1 MTSAEIGPFVV
12 ESGFEGDPE
21 NDSPSGT
28 GSPWTGDRRQ
38 RGTSGGNAPGAPVTP
53 PGPAASP
60 GPTATPVAQ
69 SAPAPAP
76 AAPPPGLALPGLP
89 TLPLPGV
96 PAPVIGA
103 PPAPPVAAPP
113 PAAAP
118 VADRREDAEPE
129 PLVDP
134 EMLARMAPMAM
145 MAGTALLPM
154 IGSALSGLTGG
165 GGGGAAPVADD
176 GATGMSPEAERAMKV
191 LKLLED
197 MYGEGEPKDPEVKK
211 LKEEA
216 GKEETGGSESSS
228 GAGPAMLK
236 ARMLFQN
243 NAATAFNNLD
253 KQLAKYISGLA
264 GSNKVDKNAVR
275 SLLKQV
281 NAALAELG
289 PMAYTKEGQQKVRKI
304 LTVALQ
310 AAHKIVAGGSAN
322 AGDAASAINQLT
334 NQYLYNLL
342 GKELPGGVKFASG
355 KSKGNGK
362 GEAAVE
368 GGSARAQHAVKTALN
383 QVGDP
388 YVWGAEGPNGFDCSG
403 LMQYA
408 AKKAGVNIPRVADDQ
423 FNSLPKVANKN
434 IQPGDLIF
442 PESSYKN
449 GKMGHVMMY
458 IGDGQCVEAPRPGKD
473 VKVTSLPPSFAARRW
488 AN

>member
-1 MTSAEIGPFVV
+1 MTSAEIGPFAV
-12 ESGFEGDPE
+12 ESEWADDPE
-21 NDSPSGT
+21 TEGAPES
-28 GSPWTGDRRQ
+28 GSPWTGGRR
-38 RGTSGGNAPGAPVTP
+38 RWGTGGGNANANPPGAPAAP
-53 PGPAASP
+53 PGPATSS

-69 SAPAPAP
+69 SAPAPAA

-89 TLPLPGV
+89 ALPVPGV
-96 PAPVIGA
+96 PAPVTGA
-103 PPAPPVAAPP
+103 PPAAAPA
-113 PAAAP
+113 PAPAP
-118 VADRREDAEPE
+118 VADRREETDPE

-134 EMLARMAPMAM
+134 DMLARMAPMAM
-145 MAGTALLPM
+145 MAGASLLPM

-165 GGGGAAPVADD
+165 GGAAPVAEDA
-176 GATGMSPEAERAMKV
+176 ATGMSPEAERAMKV

-216 GKEETGGSESSS
+216 GGSDSSS

-236 ARMLFQN
+236 ARMLFQD

-342 GKELPGGVKFASG
+342 GKELPGGVKFTSG
-355 KSKGNGK
+355 KSKGATAG
-362 GEAAVE
+362 E
-368 GGSARAQHAVKTALN
+368 GGSARAKHAVKTALN

-388 YVWGAEGPNGFDCSG
+388 YVWGAEGPNSFDCSG

-449 GKMGHVMMY
+449 GEMGHVMMY
-458 IGDGQCVEAPRPGKD
+458 IGDGKCVEAPSRGKD
-473 VKVTSLPPSFAARRW
+473 VRVTSLPSSFAARRW
-488 AN
+488 AD

>member
-1 MTSAEIGPFVV
+1 MTSAEIGPFAV
-12 ESGFEGDPE
+12 EAEYDDDPE
-21 NDSPSGT
+21 NDGAPGT
-28 GSPWTGDRRQ
+28 GSPWTGERR
-38 RGTSGGNAPGAPVTP
+38 RWGAGGGNPNVPGAPAAP
-53 PGPAASP
+53 QPGPAPSSGA
-60 GPTATPVAQ
+60 TATPVAQ
-69 SAPAPAP
+69 SAPAP

-89 TLPLPGV
+89 VLPLPGV
-96 PAPVIGA
+96 PAPSAGA
-103 PPAPPVAAPP
+103 HPPPAQPAAGPA

-118 VADRREDAEPE
+118 VADRRAEAEPE

-145 MAGTALLPM
+145 MAGATLLPM

-165 GGGGAAPVADD
+165 AGGAAPVAEG

-197 MYGEGEPKDPEVKK
+197 MYGEGDPKDPEMKK
-211 LKEEA
+211 LKEEVD
-216 GKEETGGSESSS
+216 GGSESSS

-236 ARMLFQN
+236 ARMLFQD
-243 NAATAFNNLD
+243 NAASAFNNLD
-253 KQLAKYISGLA
+253 KQLVKYISGLA

-275 SLLKQV
+275 SLVKQV

-289 PMAYTKEGQQKVRKI
+289 PMAYTKEGQQKVRQI
-304 LTVALQ
+304 LTIALQ
-310 AAHKIVAGGSAN
+310 AAHKIVSGGSAN

-355 KSKGNGK
+355 KGK
-362 GEAAVE
+362 GKGGAE

-388 YVWGAEGPNGFDCSG
+388 YVWGAEGPNSFDCSG

-423 FNSLPKVANKN
+423 FNSLPKVANKD

-442 PESSYKN
+442 PASSYKN
-449 GKMGHVMMY
+449 GEMGHVMMY
-458 IGDGQCVEAPRPGKD
+458 IGDGKCVEAPSRGKD
-473 VKVTSLPPSFAARRW
+473 VRVTSLPPSFAARRW
-488 AN
+488 A

>member
-1 MTSAEIGPFVV
+1 MTSAEIGPFA
-12 ESGFEGDPE
+12 FETEFDEADAEGAPGAG
-21 NDSPSGT
+21 SPQPGERRRWGT
-28 GSPWTGDRRQ
+28 G
-38 RGTSGGNAPGAPVTP
+38 GGNANAPGAPAAP
-53 PGPAASP
+53 PGPGPAS

-69 SAPAPAP
+69 AAPAPA
-76 AAPPPGLALPGLP
+76 AVAPPPGLALPGLP
-89 TLPLPGV
+89 TFPLPGL
-96 PAPVIGA
+96 PGQAAGA
-103 PPAPPVAAPP
+103 QPAPP
-113 PAAAP
+113 PAAPSPAPAATP
-118 VADRREDAEPE
+118 VADRRADAEPE

-145 MAGTALLPM
+145 MAGATLLPM
-154 IGSALSGLTGG
+154 IGQALSGLTGG
-165 GGGGAAPVADD
+165 GGAATGADT

-211 LKEEA
+211 LKEE
-216 GKEETGGSESSS
+216 TGGAEGAS

-236 ARMLFQN
+236 ARMLYKD
-243 NAATAFNNLD
+243 NAAKAFNNLD
-253 KQLAKYISGLA
+253 TQLLKYISGLA

-275 SLLKQV
+275 SLLNQV

-289 PMAYTKEGQQKVRKI
+289 PMAYTKEGQQKVRQI

-310 AAHKIVAGGSAN
+310 AAHKIVAAGSAN

-342 GKELPGGVKFASG
+342 GKELPGGVKFTSG
-355 KSKGNGK
+355 KEKG
-362 GEAAVE
+362 AE
-368 GGSARAQHAVKTALN
+368 GGSSRAQHAVKTALN

-388 YVWGAEGPNGFDCSG
+388 YVWGAEGPNSFDCSG
-403 LMQYA
+403 LMQYS

-423 FNSLPKVANKN
+423 FRSLPPVANKD

-449 GKMGHVMMY
+449 GEMGHVMMY
-458 IGDGQCVEAPRPGKD
+458 IGDGKCVEAPSRGKD
-473 VKVTSLPPSFAARRW
+473 VRVTSLPSSFAARRW
-488 AN
+488 AT